1 MIIHECTMQRDN
13 ICLKVLVI
21 EVQIAT
27 STRFHAN
34 NRLFFMLHL
43 LVNGV
48 IVMAI
53 ARETVEHVFVPIQFF
68 PYLRKQG

>member
-1 MIIHECTMQRDN
+1 MQEED

-27 STRFHAN
+27 SSRFPVTVDC
-34 NRLFFMLHL
+34 FVLHL
-43 LVNGV
+43 LVNNV

-53 ARETVEHVFVPIQFF
+53 ARKAAERVFILIQFF
-68 PYLRKQG
+68 CYLRKQG